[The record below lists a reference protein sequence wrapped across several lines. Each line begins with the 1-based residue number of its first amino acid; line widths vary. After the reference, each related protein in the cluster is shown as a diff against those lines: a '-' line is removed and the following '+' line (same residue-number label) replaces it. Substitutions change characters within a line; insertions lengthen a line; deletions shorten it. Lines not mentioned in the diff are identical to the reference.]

1 MAGAEAAPLQ
11 NAQLVVE
18 EQQGFLTGF
27 PPFTKSFPS
36 FSSSNPQSG
45 PMLQTHPVRTVSTV
59 GQVRPL
65 PTLYLRNT
73 STFLATPCVP
83 WLRLS

>member
-45 PMLQTHPVRTVSTV
+45 PILQTHPCLLYTSDAADETSTV
-59 GQVRPL
+59 
-65 PTLYLRNT
+65 
-73 STFLATPCVP
+73 
-83 WLRLS
+83 